1 MTTLA
6 HTQLSTRLITRRI
19 LFLVATVATWIA
31 TAVHAQHVGDIV
43 PVRNGA
49 AIETHEYTTT
59 GGTQARRIFLGNF
72 ADTGVDHFTSNPGYD
87 SAAGN
92 FATGTRLGINALAG
106 LKQWNGSEFVP
117 ATGLR
122 MNIRYLTLQF
132 DIRASAINGFDLQVQ
147 SNGGFHKHMNMTV
160 AADTAALPPTGAYLI
175 EMELYSTGST
185 AARSEPFW
193 IVFNDGLASADF
205 DPAYEW
211 AQANLIP
218 APCFGDLD
226 GSGEVDS
233 GDVSLCL
240 LDAGTC
246 QGCATD
252 LDGSGEVDSGD
263 VSLVLLSSG
272 PCQ

>member
-1 MTTLA
+1 MTKLA
-6 HTQLSTRLITRRI
+6 PTQLPTRLITRRI

-49 AIETHEYTTT
+49 VIETHEYTTT

-92 FATGTRLGINALAG
+92 FATGTRLGMNALAG
-106 LKQWNGSEFVP
+106 LKQWNGSEFVL

-147 SNGGFHKHMNMTV
+147 SNGGFHKHMNVTV
-160 AADTAALPPTGAYLI
+160 AAGTAALPTTGAYLI

-185 AARSEPFW
+185 AARSKPFW
-193 IVFNDGLASADF
+193 IVFNDGLASVDF

-211 AQANLIP
+211 AQANLLST
-218 APCFGDLD
+218 PCFGDLD

-233 GDVSLCL
+233 GDVGIVL
-240 LDAGTC
+240 LDTGPC
-246 QGCATD
+246 GGCPTD

-263 VSLVLLSSG
+263 VGLVLLSSG

>member
-1 MTTLA
+1 MTIFA
-6 HTQLSTRLITRRI
+6 HTQLPTRPLTRRI
-19 LFLVATVATWIA
+19 LFLVAAVATWIA

-49 AIETHEYTTT
+49 VIETREYNAT
-59 GGTQARRIFLGNF
+59 GDTQSQRIFRGDF
-72 ADTGVDHFTSNPGYD
+72 GDTGVDHFTSNPGYD

-92 FATGTRLGINALAG
+92 FATGTRLGMNALAG
-106 LKQWNGSEFVP
+106 LKQWNGSEFVL

-160 AADTAALPPTGAYLI
+160 AADTAELATTGAYLI

-185 AARSEPFW
+185 ASRSEPFW

-218 APCFGDLD
+218 VACPADLN
-226 GSGEVDS
+226 GSGFVDS
-233 GDVSLCL
+233 SDLGSMLTAFGTSEFDIDHSGITDSADLGSLL
-240 LDAGTC
+240 GAF
-246 QGCATD
+246 
-252 LDGSGEVDSGD
+252 GEC
-263 VSLVLLSSG
+263 
-272 PCQ
+272 P

>member
-6 HTQLSTRLITRRI
+6 HTHLSTRLITRRI

-31 TAVHAQHVGDIV
+31 TAVYAQHVGDIV

-49 AIETHEYTTT
+49 VIETHEYTTT

-92 FATGTRLGINALAG
+92 FATGTRLGMNALAG
-106 LKQWNGSEFVP
+106 LKQWNGSEFVL

-160 AADTAALPPTGAYLI
+160 AADTAELATTGAYLI

-185 AARSEPFW
+185 ASRSEPFW

-218 APCFGDLD
+218 IACPADLN
-226 GSGEVDS
+226 GSGFVDS
-233 GDVSLCL
+233 SDLGSMLSAFGTSEFDIDHSGITDSADLGSLL
-240 LDAGTC
+240 GAF
-246 QGCATD
+246 
-252 LDGSGEVDSGD
+252 GEC
-263 VSLVLLSSG
+263 
-272 PCQ
+272 P

>member
-1 MTTLA
+1 MTSFA
-6 HTQLSTRLITRRI
+6 HTQLPPRPITRRI

-31 TAVHAQHVGDIV
+31 TTVHARHVGDIV

-49 AIETHEYTTT
+49 VIETREYNAT
-59 GGTQARRIFLGNF
+59 GDTQSQRIFRGDF
-72 ADTGVDHFTSNPGYD
+72 GDTGVDHFTSNPGYD

-92 FATGTRLGINALAG
+92 FATGTRLGMNALAG
-106 LKQWNGSEFVP
+106 LKQWNGSEFVL

-160 AADTAALPPTGAYLI
+160 AADTAALPTTGAYLI
-175 EMELYSTGST
+175 EIELYSTGST

-240 LDAGTC
+240 LDAGPC